1 MFKKAGSTLM
11 TGTIKRLVTE
21 RRFGFIRT
29 QDGQEVFFH
38 ASAVSGS
45 DFHSLSVG
53 QEVNCDIERG
63 DKGLKAA
70 NVRVRREQPL
80 S

>member
-1 MFKKAGSTLM
+1 M
-11 TGTIKRLVTE
+11 TGTIKRLVSE

-29 QDGQEVFFH
+29 EEGQEVFFH

-45 DFHSLSVG
+45 DFDSLTVG
-53 QEVNCDIERG
+53 QELNFDVERG

-70 NVRVRREQPL
+70 NVRVRREQLL